1 MKKRNCRMTD
11 QERAIHEKAVK
22 IKKMTDAQ
30 VCDFIDRTYTKGLED
45 GKKITRPAAI
55 TLTPEDGATH
65 AKRFIEYLQGRTG
78 TGNRIGLGT
87 ILQLNRELDN
97 AIKSGLFKREA
108 VT

>member
-11 QERAIHEKAVK
+11 KERAIHEKAVK

-30 VCDFIDRTYTKGLED
+30 VCDFIDRTYARGLED
-45 GKKITRPAAI
+45 GKKTIQNAP
-55 TLTPEDGATH
+55 PQEDGATH

-97 AIKSGLFKREA
+97 AIKGGLFNKEVA
-108 VT
+108 T